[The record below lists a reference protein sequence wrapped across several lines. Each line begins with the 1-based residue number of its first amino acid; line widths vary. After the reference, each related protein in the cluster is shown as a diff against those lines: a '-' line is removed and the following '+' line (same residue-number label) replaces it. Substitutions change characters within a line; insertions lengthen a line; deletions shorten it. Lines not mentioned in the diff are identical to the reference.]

1 MMIFFF
7 ALFSNLFLL
16 TIEIGLL
23 AFIATIIIIMIAV
36 IIKIIKNK
44 QLEKN
49 ES

>member
-7 ALFSNLFLL
+7 ALFSNIFLL

-23 AFIATIIIIMIAV
+23 AFIATIMVITIAV
-36 IIKIIKNK
+36 IIKLIKNK

-49 ES
+49 KS